1 MAQSYL
7 RIYSR
12 RLKKLKE
19 DQEWKGHRQ
28 GHQKMAEE
36 ANKREEEE
44 AKAHEAYVNRLIS
57 SIQAN
62 VRVLI
67 SVLFPRLCR
76 LI

>member
-1 MAQSYL
+1 MAHSGL

-19 DQEWKGHRQ
+19 DQEWKGYQ
-28 GHQKMAEE
+28 NMAED

-44 AKAHEAYVNRLIS
+44 AKAYEAHVNRLIS

-67 SVLFPRLCR
+67 SVLFPLLCR